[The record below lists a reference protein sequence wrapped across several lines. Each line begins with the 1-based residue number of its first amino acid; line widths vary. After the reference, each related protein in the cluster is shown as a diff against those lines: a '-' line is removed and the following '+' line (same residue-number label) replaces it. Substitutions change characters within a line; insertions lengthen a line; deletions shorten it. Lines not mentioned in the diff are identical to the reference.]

1 MESSAL
7 WNGAR
12 GVAPPSGVDG
22 RPSGASAPVSFTTQ
36 PMPMTHSPRSPPA
49 TASSPTAAAGLGE
62 LAGGSGGISVP
73 DVAGEA
79 VSAVHQASLALMTS
93 ASASTAH
100 QRTSQPPFS
109 ASSAL
114 LSPSLSA
121 ARQHGGSA
129 GGSANDLN
137 TPLSHTT
144 TTPAVYACKNKRLGI
159 DREGS
164 HTSAGFFD
172 PTEVPALKYTIPVSV
187 TRNGKVV
194 EEQLDPFELGRLYGQ
209 QQAALRK
216 LQSRYDFLAV
226 PEWVRLHP
234 LLGTYVAELLGTFGW
249 VLTLALVSV
258 RNESIFSISGDTN
271 MTPLPIGFMFTS
283 MIFTFGYISGS
294 HFNPAVTIAVFLV
307 RKMNLTQCCAY
318 ILCQLAAGL
327 AAGVVAMI
335 IQGNKEI
342 FVPAVSSSYVSSGIF
357 SELIFT
363 FAMCLVVL
371 NIGYSR
377 QSGNFFYG
385 FAVGMTI
392 SAGSASAG
400 RISGGA
406 FNPAAA
412 SGLQVATCLAGKC
425 DDIKSIWIYWLAP
438 VVGAVLAALLFSQMA
453 QPTDTQVLEDKKV
466 FQDVHQLHR
475 QRVAAQEVIVDA
487 EAGTGAVRS
496 HAGDDGETEPPSSS
510 VSCAWQGP
518 SSLSN
523 SAKPCHA
530 REMKELSGARAPRT
544 REERD
549 AEYGQVRTQGEAEEM
564 DSWHNR
570 LSPAVPRADA
580 VEVATTTTTGEGSM
594 FNRHS
599 S

>member
-1 MESSAL
+1 MESNAL
-7 WNGAR
+7 ANGTH
-12 GVAPPSGVDG
+12 GVAPPGEADG
-22 RPSGASAPVSFTTQ
+22 WSSGAPAPTCFTPPLMSTAH
-36 PMPMTHSPRSPPA
+36 PPRPPPA
-49 TASSPTAAAGLGE
+49 VASSPTAANRFGE
-62 LAGGSGGISVP
+62 VAGGSDGIHVP
-73 DVAGEA
+73 GVAGEKLNA
-79 VSAVHQASLALMTS
+79 GHQTSLAPLAS
-93 ASASTAH
+93 ASASAAH
-100 QRTSQPPFS
+100 QPMSQIPFS
-109 ASSAL
+109 AASVL
-114 LSPSLSA
+114 ISPSLSMA
-121 ARQHGGSA
+121 GWRGGGA
-129 GGSANDLN
+129 GGSANDTN
-137 TPLSHTT
+137 TPFSHSTT
-144 TTPAVYACKNKRLGI
+144 SAAYRQENKGRGL

-164 HTSAGFFD
+164 HSGARVLD
-172 PTEVPALKYTIPVSV
+172 PTEVPVLKYTIPVTV
-187 TRNGKVV
+187 TRDGKVV
-194 EEQLDPFELGRLYGQ
+194 EEQLDPFEVGRLYGQ
-209 QQAALRK
+209 QQAALRT

-234 LLGTYVAELLGTFGW
+234 LLGAYVAELVGTFGW

-258 RNESIFSISGDTN
+258 RNESIFSTSDDTN

-283 MIFTFGYISGS
+283 IIFTFGYISGS

-307 RKMNLTQCCAY
+307 RQMNLAQCCAY

-327 AAGVVAMI
+327 AAGVVAMM
-335 IQGNKEI
+335 IQGNKSI

-392 SAGSASAG
+392 SAGSASVG
-400 RISGGA
+400 HISGGA

-453 QPTDTQVLEDKKV
+453 QPSDTQVLEDKKV
-466 FQDVHQLHR
+466 FQDVHQLHQ
-475 QRVAAQEVIVDA
+475 QRAAAQAVILDTRADA
-487 EAGTGAVRS
+487 GAASS
-496 HAGDDGETEPPSSS
+496 HTGDDEETESTSSS
-510 VSCAWQGP
+510 ASFARQT
-518 SSLSN
+518 SLSLSS
-523 SAKPCHA
+523 SANPCHA
-530 REMKELSGARAPRT
+530 REMKELSGIRAPRA

-549 AEYGQVRTQGEAEEM
+549 AEYVRVHRQGDADEM

-570 LSPAVPRADA
+570 LPPQVPHPGE
-580 VEVATTTTTGEGSM
+580 VKVATTLAAREGSA
-594 FNRHS
+594 RKWCQS
-599 S
+599 